1 MKTNETRVKE
11 MVVKSR
17 RKGEVVVIEHQ
28 VKGGQRERE
37 FSGTTKKQADHDGA
51 QHRDKEG
58 RSQS

>member
-1 MKTNETRVKE
+1 MKQQVKE

-28 VKGGQRERE
+28 AKGGQRERE
-37 FSGTTKKQADHDGA
+37 LPGTKKQADHDDGA
-51 QHRDKEG
+51 QHSDKEG